1 MGIDFGSL
9 IIDLEV
15 LASSSKEDFA
25 KEFWNEYEIYLKKYN
40 VILKDLQTLGFFKD
54 LNFIKPVPLSD
65 QSFGSGFS
73 NQEKA
78 KLREIAYN
86 SDILFRKVRLLLS
99 PPASNNRMN
108 DKVRS
113 NKVFLVHGSDNEMK
127 FDVSKVLET
136 LDLDPIV
143 LHENLDMW
151 KNLIE
156 KINDYSHISFAV
168 VLLSSDDLAYSKEKT
183 PDDGKYRANQNV
195 IFELGY
201 FLGRLGNQNV
211 SVIYQKKN
219 DFEIP
224 NDYAGVRWIEYKMGW
239 YYELVKDLKACNF
252 EVDINKLSW
261 L

>member
-25 KEFWNEYEIYLKKYN
+25 REFWNEYEFYLKKYN
-40 VILKDLQTLGFFKD
+40 VILKDLQTLGFFKE
-54 LNFIKPVPLSD
+54 LNFIRPVPLSD

-143 LHENLDMW
+143 LHENLDMM

-156 KINDYSHISFAV
+156 KIDDYSHVSFAV

>member
-9 IIDLEV
+9 IIDLEA
-15 LASSSKEDFA
+15 LASSSKEDFSR
-25 KEFWNEYEIYLKKYN
+25 EFWSEYEIYLKKYN
-40 VILKDLQTLGFFKD
+40 LILKDLQTLGFFKE
-54 LNFIKPVPLSD
+54 LIFIKSVPLSD

-78 KLREIAYN
+78 KLREIANN
-86 SDILFRKVRLLLS
+86 SDVLYRKVRLLLS
-99 PPASNNRMN
+99 PPASKNMMN
-108 DKVRS
+108 DNVRS
-113 NKVFLVHGSDNEMK
+113 NKIFLIHGSDNEMK

-136 LDLDPIV
+136 LDLDPII
-143 LHENLDMW
+143 LHENSDMR

-156 KINDYSHISFAV
+156 KIDDYSHVSFAI

-183 PDDGKYRANQNV
+183 PDDNKYKTSQNV

-201 FLGRLGNQNV
+201 FLGRLGKQNV
-211 SVIYQKKN
+211 SVIYKKRN

-224 NDYAGVRWIEYKMGW
+224 NDYAGVRLIEYKMGW
-239 YYELVKDLKACNF
+239 YYELVKDLKNCNF
-252 EVDINKLSW
+252 KVDVNKLSW

>member
-15 LASSSKEDFA
+15 LASSSKEDFSN
-25 KEFWNEYEIYLKKYN
+25 EFWSEYEIYLKKYN
-40 VILKDLQTLGFFKD
+40 LILKDLQTLGFFKG
-54 LNFIKPVPLSD
+54 LNFIQSVPLSD

-73 NQEKA
+73 DQEKA
-78 KLREIAYN
+78 KLREIANN
-86 SDILFRKVRLLLS
+86 SDVLYQKVRLLLS
-99 PPASNNRMN
+99 PPALNNKMN

-113 NKVFLVHGSDNEMK
+113 NKIFLVHGSDNEMK
-127 FDVSKVLET
+127 SDVSKVLET
-136 LDLDPIV
+136 LDLDPII
-143 LHENLDMW
+143 LHEHLDMS
-151 KNLIE
+151 KNFIE

-183 PDDGKYRANQNV
+183 PDGAKYRASQNV

-211 SVIYQKKN
+211 SVIYRKKK
-219 DFEIP
+219 DSEIP
-224 NDYAGVRWIEYKMGW
+224 NDYTGVRWIEYKMGW
-239 YYELVKDLKACNF
+239 YYDLIKDLKACNF
-252 EVDINKLSW
+252 EVDVNKLSW